1 MLNKR
6 ALGLVA
12 VSLPVLA
19 LGFGCSDDEKGDG
32 GSGAGGPLPPVV
44 SNGGQNPVVIPGT
57 GNAGSGGASTFD
69 GGATP
74 LTPEEAEVIRTQQCA
89 SWATEVEVV
98 PTMLQLVVDISSSMN
113 EKAPGAPDKSRWD
126 IARAALLE
134 AVVGVG
140 GEGLPATVSA
150 GLLLYPNLQ
159 TGVSNMPQ
167 DPGLCVNR
175 DPMVPPDELGP
186 ADSAQRQR
194 IRQGIEGAQLLQ
206 STPTYDAYDIAL
218 NESLL
223 PARFGGQKFML
234 LITDGE
240 PTVQGQCWTESGGI
254 NGGVDPQP
262 IVDMIERA
270 ATDEDVKTFLIGVPG
285 SESNRRWMSEAAILG
300 GTAPAG
306 CSVDG
311 GPNGN
316 AYCHFD
322 MTTAPDFAAALR
334 AGLNTVLGVV
344 SPCSFSFAEP
354 PNGMMIDPTKI
365 NVLLNDGEE
374 DTLIVRDDVDDC
386 TEGWQ
391 LTSDNKILLCSDT
404 CERVQSNPGITV
416 DLTFGCKSFR
426 EPPIVE

>member
-1 MLNKR
+1 MLKKR
-6 ALGLVA
+6 SLGLVA
-12 VSLPVLA
+12 VSLPVLV
-19 LGFGCSDDEKGDG
+19 LGLGCSDDAKDDG
-32 GSGAGGPLPPVV
+32 GSGNDGPAPPVGAGGG
-44 SNGGQNPVVIPGT
+44 SPVVIPGS
-57 GNAGSGGASTFD
+57 NPGGGGMSTFD

-74 LTPEEAEVIRTQQCA
+74 LTPEEAEAIRTQQCA
-89 SWATEVEVV
+89 SWVTEVEVV
-98 PTMLQLVVDISSSMN
+98 PTMLQLVVDVSSSMN
-113 EKAPGAPDKSRWD
+113 EKAPGSPDKSRWD

-150 GLLLYPNLQ
+150 GLLLFPNLQ
-159 TGVSNMPQ
+159 TGVSTMPQ

-175 DPMVPPDELGP
+175 EPMVLPDELGP
-186 ADSAQRQR
+186 IDSAQRQR
-194 IRQGIEGAQLLQ
+194 IREGIEGAQLLQ

-218 NESLL
+218 TESLL
-223 PARFGGQKFML
+223 PTKFGGQKFML

-240 PTVQGQCWTESGGI
+240 PTVNGECWTQSGGI

-262 IVDMIERA
+262 IVDMIENA
-270 ATDEDVKTFLIGVPG
+270 ATEEDVKTFLIGVPG
-285 SESNRRWMSEAAILG
+285 SEPNRRWMSEAAVLG

-311 GPNGN
+311 GPSGN

-354 PNGMMIDPTKI
+354 PDGMTIDPNKI
-365 NVLLNDGEE
+365 NVLLSDGNE

-391 LTSDNKILLCSDT
+391 LTSDNKILLCANT
-404 CERVQSNPGITV
+404 CERVQANPGITV